1 MNFIIDYVKL
11 MVYNE
16 LYRKKVSKMQTQ
28 NETTENKNPIDL
40 NEIVFLFWEK
50 SAADQDT
57 PYFDFVKAHDQI
69 LMTKIKKYSNDIQK
83 MNLEGMVPEKMESVI
98 ESVSTD
104 LYDSIT
110 QANLDYLRHGIKLG
124 ARLLAELAI

>member
-1 MNFIIDYVKL
+1 
-11 MVYNE
+11 
-16 LYRKKVSKMQTQ
+16 MQTQ

-50 SAADQDT
+50 AAADQDT

-124 ARLLAELAI
+124 ARLLAELVIW

>member
-1 MNFIIDYVKL
+1 
-11 MVYNE
+11 
-16 LYRKKVSKMQTQ
+16 MQTQ
-28 NETTENKNPIDL
+28 NETECKNPIDL

-50 SAADQDT
+50 AAADQDM

>member
-1 MNFIIDYVKL
+1 MNINIDYVKL
-11 MVYNE
+11 MIYNE
-16 LYRKKVSKMQTQ
+16 PYGREVRKMQTK
-28 NETTENKNPIDL
+28 NEADNKNQIDL

-50 SAADQDT
+50 AAADQDT
-57 PYFDFVKAHDQI
+57 PYFDFVKIHDQI
-69 LMTKIKKYSNDIQK
+69 LMAKIKKYSNDIRK

-110 QANLDYLRHGIKLG
+110 QANLDYLRHGIKIG
-124 ARLLAELAI
+124 ARLLAELVI

>member
-1 MNFIIDYVKL
+1 
-11 MVYNE
+11 
-16 LYRKKVSKMQTQ
+16 
-28 NETTENKNPIDL
+28 
-40 NEIVFLFWEK
+40 
-50 SAADQDT
+50 
-57 PYFDFVKAHDQI
+57 
-69 LMTKIKKYSNDIQK
+69 
-83 MNLEGMVPEKMESVI
+83 MESVI